1 MVRIETRL
9 ARVADRARVAP
20 ALVICAADDEMP
32 EGHEAVVI
40 CVPRGQADRAAVA
53 DLQQAM
59 HTILR
64 LAGERF
70 ARALVM
76 PALGVGRDRARNDAA
91 AAIIVNALLDDAPS
105 MAPRLER
112 VTICLPSRALFFG
125 FDKARQ
131 LRDPGDQRPKTVGA
145 AVQHLIDTLPG
156 RALTELAA
164 MAEKHL
170 IHTHMGLA
178 LHLRND
184 LLRRNYA
191 LLDDAGN
198 RHPDEASAIVI
209 EALWRKLKRNQRG
222 AVHPS

>member
-1 MVRIETRL
+1 VAVVERIETRL
-9 ARVADRARVAP
+9 ARV
-20 ALVICAADDEMP
+20 
-32 EGHEAVVI
+32 
-40 CVPRGQADRAAVA
+40 ADRAAVA

-64 LAGERF
+64 LAGERC

-91 AAIIVNALLDDAPS
+91 
-105 MAPRLER
+105 
-112 VTICLPSRALFFG
+112 
-125 FDKARQ
+125 
-131 LRDPGDQRPKTVGA
+131 
-145 AVQHLIDTLPG
+145 
-156 RALTELAA
+156 AA